1 MKTLYNLS
9 DCLGA
14 GDDDDDDDD
23 DSDDDGDDRDDDDDD
38 GDDGDDRDDDD
49 GGDGDDDRDDGVD
62 DDDAATAGVVAV
74 GIKHATMMLL
84 SAVCVNIP
92 LIVGD
97 IAVTPA
103 TDTTGTLY
111 RCRLAT
117 F

>member
-1 MKTLYNLS
+1 MKTLYTLS

-14 GDDDDDDDD
+14 GDDCDD
-23 DSDDDGDDRDDDDDD
+23 
-38 GDDGDDRDDDD
+38 DDRDDDD
-49 GGDGDDDRDDGVD
+49 GGGDDDDDG
-62 DDDAATAGVVAV
+62 ATVGVVAV

-84 SAVCVNIP
+84 SVVCVIIP

-111 RCRLAT
+111 RC
-117 F
+117 

>member
-1 MKTLYNLS
+1 MKTLYTLS

-14 GDDDDDDDD
+14 GDDGDD
-23 DSDDDGDDRDDDDDD
+23 DDRDDDD
-38 GDDGDDRDDDD
+38 GDDDDRDDDD
-49 GGDGDDDRDDGVD
+49 GGGDDDDD
-62 DDDAATAGVVAV
+62 TAGVVAV

-84 SAVCVNIP
+84 SAVCVNIS

-111 RCRLAT
+111 RC
-117 F
+117 